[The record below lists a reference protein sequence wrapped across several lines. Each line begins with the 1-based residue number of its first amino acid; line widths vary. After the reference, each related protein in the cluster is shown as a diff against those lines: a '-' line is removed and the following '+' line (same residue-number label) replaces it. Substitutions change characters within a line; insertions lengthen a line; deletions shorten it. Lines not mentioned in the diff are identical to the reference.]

1 MMFDLHNL
9 APAIG
14 QVNQYRLNDRHG
26 VVDDNAP
33 HDQWPG
39 CEGQDMGGLEA
50 NPSNRF
56 EPADCTKGD
65 VARVWF
71 YMHDTHGVVI
81 PESEWNMF
89 IEWDRSDLISP
100 WELERNTR
108 FAAVQ

>member
-1 MMFDLHNL
+1 M
-9 APAIG
+9 
-14 QVNQYRLNDRHG
+14 
-26 VVDDNAP
+26 
-33 HDQWPG
+33 
-39 CEGQDMGGLEA
+39 QDTGGLGV

-81 PESEWNMF
+81 PDSEWHMF

-100 WELERNTR
+100 WELERDNR
-108 FAAVQ
+108 IAAVQGNHNPYVHGFGSDPAGACPWEPQREE